1 VSELI
6 INGKKTDLPTG
17 ISITELLRQLNLDRD
32 KIVIEVNSELI
43 SKDQYASILLK
54 QDDQVEIISFVGG
67 G

>member
-1 VSELI
+1 MI
-6 INGKKTDLPTG
+6 INGKKIDLPTG

-32 KIVIEVNSELI
+32 KIVIEVNFKLI
-43 SKDQYASILLK
+43 SKDQYASTLLK

>member
-1 VSELI
+1 LI
-6 INGKKTDLPTG
+6 INGKKIDLPTG

-32 KIVIEVNSELI
+32 KIVIEVNFKLI
-43 SKDQYASILLK
+43 SKDQYASTLLK

>member
-6 INGKKTDLPTG
+6 INGKKIDLPTG

-32 KIVIEVNSELI
+32 KIVIEVNFKLI
-43 SKDQYASILLK
+43 SKDQYASTLLK

>member
-1 VSELI
+1 MI
-6 INGKKTDLPTG
+6 INGEKTDLPTG

-32 KIVIEVNSELI
+32 KIVIEVNCELI
-43 SKDQYASILLK
+43 SKDQYASVLLK

>member
-1 VSELI
+1 MI

-32 KIVIEVNSELI
+32 KIVIEVNFELI
-43 SKDQYASILLK
+43 SKDQYASTLLK

>member
-1 VSELI
+1 MI